1 MNRSASPFGGVVFD
15 LDGTLLDSMPLVL
28 KGLARVVA
36 PYRPR
41 PDAREVMANLGG
53 PSEACVRRLLGGET
67 HVAEAL
73 AAYLKF
79 LAEHEDTTRLF
90 PGARE
95 LVEDLRAAGVLLGLW
110 TGRERSATEV
120 RLRAVALEGV
130 FEAMV
135 CGDDLTSHKP
145 DPEGLQ
151 RILEQWRL
159 APEAVLFVGDSDQD
173 LEGARAAGVAMVAI
187 HHDRTFPPDLLD
199 HSVALVATPAEAYA
213 SVRAAVLGRT

>member
-79 LAEHEDTTRLF
+79 LAEHEDTTRLLPGSWWRTCGRPGCF
-90 PGARE
+90 WGYGPGGNGARPRFGCAPWRWRGC
-95 LVEDLRAAGVLLGLW
+95 LRRWCAA
-110 TGRERSATEV
+110 
-120 RLRAVALEGV
+120 
-130 FEAMV
+130 M
-135 CGDDLTSHKP
+135 
-145 DPEGLQ
+145 
-151 RILEQWRL
+151 I
-159 APEAVLFVGDSDQD
+159 
-173 LEGARAAGVAMVAI
+173 
-187 HHDRTFPPDLLD
+187 
-199 HSVALVATPAEAYA
+199 
-213 SVRAAVLGRT
+213 